1 MFFEYRGEIV
11 VDSGF
16 DSAESVD
23 LTKVLVDL
31 TKDPKWYLFIGE
43 VQSGKT
49 RKIMEIFELIYQRKN
64 YDYIFVLSG
73 INSSLQEQT
82 ISRFQDKFSDEYE
95 FITRMDDY
103 NQNSLHEDKY
113 KVCTFLLIKSEAE
126 MRKMSEF
133 IEKTISYRNPTILI
147 IDDECDYASI
157 NTNNCLEPSKIHNHI
172 IIKAFNEIKTNG
184 RSGLISFTATPY
196 AYFLNEKQKDNI
208 DKAIVMKSNPNYNG
222 IDFFDKI
229 KNFYLSIEDLQEKL
243 QIQKEY
249 EIAIF
254 IWLLKT
260 FMCFTSNK
268 AEDSQLLIYEHR
280 EKSKHQSLHNEIKNF
295 ITHLQSVDNDQRF
308 NKIINFFY
316 LELNFADFKKWF
328 LDVSKKINLIVLNS
342 ETQNNTI
349 FKSGLS
355 IIIGGDLLSRGI
367 TFKNLITELFIYD
380 SSSCA
385 ADTLLQRCRWFGY
398 RKNYQFMNVITT
410 KNVIAKLKEAKKYN
424 ALFEFQKDDHYI
436 DINLFNQKI
445 QDLNC
450 RNKILKG
457 TSNDK
462 Q

>member
-1 MFFEYRGEIV
+1 
-11 VDSGF
+11 
-16 DSAESVD
+16 
-23 LTKVLVDL
+23 
-31 TKDPKWYLFIGE
+31 
-43 VQSGKT
+43 
-49 RKIMEIFELIYQRKN
+49 
-64 YDYIFVLSG
+64 
-73 INSSLQEQT
+73 
-82 ISRFQDKFSDEYE
+82 
-95 FITRMDDY
+95 
-103 NQNSLHEDKY
+103 
-113 KVCTFLLIKSEAE
+113 
-126 MRKMSEF
+126 
-133 IEKTISYRNPTILI
+133 
-147 IDDECDYASI
+147 
-157 NTNNCLEPSKIHNHI
+157 
-172 IIKAFNEIKTNG
+172 
-184 RSGLISFTATPY
+184 
-196 AYFLNEKQKDNI
+196 
-208 DKAIVMKSNPNYNG
+208 MKSNPNYNG

-268 AEDSQLLIYEHR
+268 AEDSQLLVYEHR

-316 LELNFADFKKWF
+316 PKLNFADFKKWF

-342 ETQNNTI
+342 DTQNNTI

-398 RKNYQFMNVITT
+398 RKNHQFMNVITT

-424 ALFEFQKDDHYI
+424 VLFEFQKDDHYI